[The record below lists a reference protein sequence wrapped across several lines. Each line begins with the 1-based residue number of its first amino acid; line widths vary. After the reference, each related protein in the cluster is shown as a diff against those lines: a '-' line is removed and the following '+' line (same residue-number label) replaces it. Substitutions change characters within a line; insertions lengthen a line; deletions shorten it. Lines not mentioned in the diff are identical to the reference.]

1 MTMLKLLVG
10 LITAIAVGVGVFT
23 LTESLT
29 LVALSSTLLG
39 AAWNF
44 IWEL

>member
-1 MTMLKLLVG
+1 MLKLLIG
-10 LITAIAVGVGVFT
+10 LITAIAVGIGIYT

-29 LVALSSTLLG
+29 LVAISSILLG
-39 AAWNF
+39 AGWNF